1 MFGMAFS
8 ETYPGP
14 PLNEQK
20 RSQKTIPSHNCD
32 KTNKDTSAALGE
44 NDHVTRH
51 VVLAR
56 PRS

>member
-1 MFGMAFS
+1 MAFS
-8 ETYPGP
+8 ETYFG
-14 PLNEQK
+14 
-20 RSQKTIPSHNCD
+20 RWD

-44 NDHVTRH
+44 NDNVSRH